1 MSLYHTINDINIT
14 LLKFRT
20 QFQSAVIDL
29 SDNRSTTTFGSNIQ
43 VIDTLS
49 DPDKEK
55 TIVSLN
61 IKKPSVFESGIII
74 NTSQVVN
81 GNTILN
87 KSTTINNHVIIDEIY
102 DEGKATTV
110 RPILRISPGFQG
122 KKLILFDNDIK
133 DNVKDRTSTRLNSSH
148 RR

>member
-1 MSLYHTINDINIT
+1 MSLYHTINEINIT

-20 QFQSAVIDL
+20 QFQSAVLDL
-29 SDNRSTTTFGSNIQ
+29 SDNRSTTTFGSNVQ

-55 TIVSLN
+55 AIVSLN
-61 IKKPSVFESGIII
+61 VKKPSVFESGIII

-87 KSTTINNHVIIDEIY
+87 KSTTINNHVIIDKIY
-102 DEGKATTV
+102 DEEGKATTE
-110 RPILRISPGFQG
+110 RPILRISPGFKG
-122 KKLILFDNDIK
+122 K
-133 DNVKDRTSTRLNSSH
+133 
-148 RR
+148 

>member
-1 MSLYHTINDINIT
+1 MSLSHTINDINIT

-29 SDNRSTTTFGSNIQ
+29 SDNRSTTTFGSSIQ

-55 TIVSLN
+55 AIVSLN

-87 KSTTINNHVIIDEIY
+87 KSTTINNHVIVDKIY
-102 DEGKATTV
+102 DEEGKATTE

-133 DNVKDRTSTRLNSSH
+133 DNVNYCGIVVS
-148 RR
+148 